1 MFSNVHN
8 LSEISFLIHSEFQ
21 IQQKKQDMTHH
32 MLMVDSC
39 THQKNQFHPSFV
51 ALHVLPRPPCKID
64 IEYVTFK
71 ELYDNSQI
79 WPPIIRFFLNDSG
92 TLIFCAIL

>member
-1 MFSNVHN
+1 MPILSNTQW
-8 LSEISFLIHSEFQ
+8 ISNTT
-21 IQQKKQDMTHH
+21 KKARYDNSY
-32 MLMVDSC
+32 VDGCSC

-71 ELYDNSQI
+71 ELYDKSQI
-79 WPPIIRFFLNDSG
+79 WPPIIRFF
-92 TLIFCAIL
+92 